1 MKIGLRY
8 VGSGSI
14 RGVPARNLSI
24 KEVEKYGGEDYLL
37 NLPSKLYEKPMANK
51 VLYGGKEN
59 KEVKNERN

>member
-8 VGSGSI
+8 VGNGSI

-24 KEVEKYGGEDYLL
+24 KEVEKYGGEEYLL
-37 NLPSKLYEKPMANK
+37 SLPVKLYEKPMANK

-59 KEVKNERN
+59 KEVNK